1 MVIFIGIKQQKLTT
15 NIVVYLNV
23 NESHSEEKEDNK
35 KKLVFFYYK
44 HYMF

>member
-23 NESHSEEKEDNK
+23 NESHSEEEIPDHG
-35 KKLVFFYYK
+35 LDVAGEVV
-44 HYMF
+44 